1 MKGLSLF
8 FLEWTHFV
16 RSPFKVVAVVL
27 FLLAGAYGLHNGAS
41 LYHEQVAELDR
52 IEEKANEDRQE
63 YLNYYDEGKKGPED
77 RPWVDMTEPFWAMYY
92 TYDHHFKSPS
102 AALVYNLGQAEQYG
116 FYKRVTFQASPYDS
130 DMTKEIANP
139 ERLQTG
145 TLDFAF
151 VLLYLSPLLLLILL
165 YNLKTVEAEQ
175 GFLPLIE
182 VQATSKNTW
191 LLRRVAFYVAF
202 VAMSIVVLLL
212 YGSLLTPVFAT
223 AGQALGQLLLYS
235 LLYLLLWSIIYFFI
249 LRSSTSVLSSTL
261 KMVGVWLLFTFIIPA
276 GVHQWVTMEK
286 PANLMTD
293 FIDASRDKRQ
303 AVYAL
308 SDSARQVQLE
318 AILPAVMN
326 SSSAKDS
333 IKSIVARGN
342 SNIVLVNDLLKKS
355 IAPIEAEN
363 QERNALV
370 KVSYLFNPVTF
381 FQNQFNHITETHFDN
396 YQQYRGEIQQRI
408 DQQIESMTLDYWNEV
423 KIDKSKFQAYYGALD

>member
-1 MKGLSLF
+1 MIFTPS
-8 FLEWTHFV
+8 
-16 RSPFKVVAVVL
+16 
-27 FLLAGAYGLHNGAS
+27 AS
-41 LYHEQVAELDR
+41 LGHQPSHSCRDPGRRPEIKSWAGWMFKLLD
-52 IEEKANEDRQE
+52 
-63 YLNYYDEGKKGPED
+63 
-77 RPWVDMTEPFWAMYY
+77 
-92 TYDHHFKSPS
+92 
-102 AALVYNLGQAEQYG
+102 
-116 FYKRVTFQASPYDS
+116 
-130 DMTKEIANP
+130 
-139 ERLQTG
+139 
-145 TLDFAF
+145 
-151 VLLYLSPLLLLILL
+151 
-165 YNLKTVEAEQ
+165 
-175 GFLPLIE
+175 
-182 VQATSKNTW
+182 
-191 LLRRVAFYVAF
+191 
-202 VAMSIVVLLL
+202 
-212 YGSLLTPVFAT
+212 
-223 AGQALGQLLLYS
+223 
-235 LLYLLLWSIIYFFI
+235 LLYLLLWSILYFFI
-249 LRSSTSVLSSTL
+249 LRGSTSVLSSTL

-326 SSSAKDS
+326 TSSAKDS

-396 YQQYRGEIQQRI
+396 YQQYRKEIQQRI